1 MGLRAAGLMAV
12 RSRFGSFGRTIA
24 EEAGDQGAGE
34 NLPRNGQDIHSGAPE
49 PEQSGGMKPDF
60 TRQGSTLQTSD
71 GEDDVAV
78 AAEFI
83 ATTASHLA
91 RIAKH
96 NQLDFI
102 AYLIEMA
109 VLEAWD
115 VASETEKVPDD
126 ASADPGSDLGVDLG
140 GRAAG

>member
-1 MGLRAAGLMAV
+1 MMPDFER
-12 RSRFGSFGRTIA
+12 
-24 EEAGDQGAGE
+24 
-34 NLPRNGQDIHSGAPE
+34 
-49 PEQSGGMKPDF
+49 QSGN
-60 TRQGSTLQTSD
+60 LQTRR
-71 GEDDVAV
+71 GEEDVAV

-109 VLEAWD
+109 VLEAWE
-115 VASETEKVPDD
+115 VASEAENGSGD
-126 ASADPGSDLGVDLG
+126 ASVDPGGGQGTDPGVDLG
-140 GRAAG
+140 GRAAE